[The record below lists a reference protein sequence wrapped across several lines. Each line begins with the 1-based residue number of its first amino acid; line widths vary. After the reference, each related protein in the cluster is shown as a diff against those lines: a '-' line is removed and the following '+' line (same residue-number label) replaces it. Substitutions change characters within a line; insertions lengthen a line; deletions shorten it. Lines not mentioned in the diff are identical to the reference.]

1 MAKKSSVARN
11 EKRRRMA
18 EQYTQKREALK
29 TVLKDSSST
38 VEERIEARSE
48 LSKLPR
54 NSNPIRVRNRCQITG
69 RTHGYIR
76 YFGLSRIAFR
86 EMAHAGELP
95 GVKKAS
101 W

>member
-1 MAKKSSVARN
+1 M
-11 EKRRRMA
+11 
-18 EQYTQKREALK
+18 
-29 TVLKDSSST
+29 LKDANSSP
-38 VEERIEARSE
+38 EARSE
-48 LSKLPR
+48 ARAEMSKLPR
-54 NSNPIRVRNRCQITG
+54 NSNPVRIRNRCQVTG
-69 RTHGYIR
+69 RPHGYIR

>member
-1 MAKKSSVARN
+1 MAKKSSIEKNERRKRLVEKYS
-11 EKRRRMA
+11 EKRQQLQA
-18 EQYTQKREALK
+18 VIKNPNSSQEAIL
-29 TVLKDSSST
+29 
-38 VEERIEARSE
+38 EAKNVM
-48 LSKLPR
+48 LKLPR
-54 NSNPIRVRNRCQITG
+54 NSNPVRVRNRCQMTG
-69 RTHGYIR
+69 RPHGYIR

>member
-11 EKRRRMA
+11 EKRRRLVEKYA
-18 EQYTQKREALK
+18 EKRRQLQD
-29 TVLKDSSST
+29 VIKDANSSS
-38 VEERIEARSE
+38 EARAE
-48 LSKLPR
+48 ARTEMSKLPR
-54 NSNPIRVRNRCQITG
+54 NANPVRIRNRCQVTG
-69 RTHGYIR
+69 RPHGYIR
-76 YFGLSRIAFR
+76 YLGLSRIAFR

>member
-1 MAKKSSVARN
+1 MAKKSSIEKNERRKRLVEKYS
-11 EKRRRMA
+11 EKRQQLQA
-18 EQYTQKREALK
+18 VIKNPNSSQEAIL
-29 TVLKDSSST
+29 
-38 VEERIEARSE
+38 EAKNVM
-48 LSKLPR
+48 LKLPR
-54 NSNPIRVRNRCQITG
+54 NSNPVRVRNRCQITG
-69 RTHGYIR
+69 RPHGYIR

>member
-11 EKRRRMA
+11 EKRRRLA
-18 EQYTQKREALK
+18 EKYAGKRQQLK
-29 TVLKDSSST
+29 AVLKDTNSS
-38 VEERIEARSE
+38 VEERSEARAE
-48 LSKLPR
+48 MSKLPR
-54 NSNPIRVRNRCQITG
+54 NSNPARIRNRCQVTG
-69 RTHGYIR
+69 RPHGYIR
-76 YFGLSRIAFR
+76 YVGLSRIAFR